1 MKITKEQV
9 EHVASLAKLSLSEEE
24 IERLRT
30 QMGGMIAFA
39 DEINTLNVA
48 SVRPTTHAIAQK
60 NVFREDGCA
69 PSYDRAVMLE
79 NAPMQDGECVV
90 VPRVVE

>member
-9 EHVASLAKLSLSEEE
+9 GHVASLAKLSLSEEE

-39 DEINTLNVA
+39 DEINT
-48 SVRPTTHAIAQK
+48 
-60 NVFREDGCA
+60 
-69 PSYDRAVMLE
+69 
-79 NAPMQDGECVV
+79 
-90 VPRVVE
+90 

>member
-1 MKITKEQV
+1 MKIAKEQV
-9 EHVASLAKLSLSEEE
+9 EHVAALAKLSLSDEE
-24 IERLRT
+24 IERLRD

-39 DEINTLNVA
+39 DQINALDVG

-60 NVFREDGCA
+60 NVFRADAAA

-79 NAPMQDGECVV
+79 NAPMHDEECVV